1 MYTSARGG
9 QFFFICL
16 RKVGGGAKYTI
27 LLAPNPKI
35 GGTMPPVVAPLSFSY
50 IFVMNLN
57 KLFGI
62 KFR

>member
-1 MYTSARGG
+1 MYNSARGG
-9 QFFFICL
+9 QFFLFVSE
-16 RKVGGGAKYTI
+16 KWGGAKYTI

-35 GGTMPPVVAPLSFSY
+35 GGGTMPPVVEPLSFSY